1 MQTRTLFLVGALWWG
16 VVSLGAQPALNDYTP
31 LQCAGT
37 IPATFLTSA
46 SEKAQ
51 TAIAEETGGAVDEAG
66 KGKSGVEGFLIES
79 RFLTQELLH
88 SGLVLFGDPV
98 SEYIESV
105 ARKVLADEPEL
116 ARKMQFYALRVP
128 WVNAM
133 ATDEGVVFVTMGLMA
148 RVENEAQ
155 LAFILA
161 HEIAHYKKRH
171 ILNIV
176 KEVES
181 IKEERDMR
189 GFSRRARLSGMDL
202 IKTLYHQE
210 AETEADTLGFV
221 MFARS
226 GYDLDAAVA
235 TFDMLQT
242 SLQPWRQE
250 TFKPAVFEDPTF
262 RFPSWYVAK
271 AGELELD
278 IPRKV
283 SIMDVFEE
291 MARPKIITHPD
302 ADKRKAAL
310 QRMRQ
315 RLADRDG
322 DQLWQVSEERFG
334 EVQRMARFELPRYYL
349 RDEDFYDAIYHA
361 WLLLEEHPDNLYLKK
376 TLAQAL
382 YTLAKYRNA
391 GLEYVYPP
399 AIESPVNGL
408 ANFFE
413 HMEPQDFMLFVV
425 RHLWKLK
432 RKLPDDELIDQMA
445 RDALVELAL
454 HYDEFSP
461 DQTAQPSELPKL
473 LQQWRELEGP
483 PGTVPRYSSLYKESL
498 AKKQV
503 TELYPRVVL
512 AAVKDEAFDA
522 AWKEATERAAELRRK
537 ARYMS
542 SVRGRR
548 EMIAQWEKKR
558 RKGVMLGIDKVLVV
572 SPSYYWV
579 RMRWVDGIP
588 VFEQD
593 YIASEQKR
601 KWMLEQVDR
610 FSKELGLEAVVLD
623 PTLLTPEKV
632 DLFNDLVT
640 LNEWMAQQSNFLY
653 LTITPA
659 YNQEEVMDIAEKYGV
674 SDLLHMEFARI
685 DELKLWLLGAYLFE
699 LETGV
704 PFDLSNYMNLKLS
717 EPVEMQILYD
727 LICQLSFEPPK

>member
-1 MQTRTLFLVGALWWG
+1 MRTRTLSLAVALCWGAAA
-16 VVSLGAQPALNDYTP
+16 VVAQPILGDYTP
-31 LQCAGT
+31 LQCAGE
-37 IPATFLTSA
+37 IPATFLVSA

-51 TAIAEETGGAVDEAG
+51 QAIAEESGSEDESG
-66 KGKSGVEGFLIES
+66 KGKASAEAFLIES

-98 SEYIESV
+98 SAYIREV
-105 ARKVLADEPEL
+105 ARRVLADEPEL
-116 ARKMQFYALRVP
+116 FDKMQFYALRVP

-155 LAFILA
+155 LAYILA

-171 ILNIV
+171 ALNIF
-176 KEVES
+176 KEVEG

-202 IKTLYHQE
+202 IKTLYHQQ
-210 AETEADTLGFV
+210 AETEADSLGML

-235 TFDMLQT
+235 TFDMLET
-242 SLQPWRQE
+242 SLQPWQQE
-250 TFKPAVFEDPTF
+250 EFKPAVLEDPTF

-271 AGELELD
+271 AKELELD
-278 IPRKV
+278 IPQEV
-283 SIMDVFEE
+283 SLMDVLEE

-302 ADKRKAAL
+302 ADKRKAAMA
-310 QRMRQ
+310 RMRA
-315 RLADRDG
+315 RLADRDS
-322 DQLWQVSEERFG
+322 DQLWQGSEERFAD
-334 EVQRMARFELPRYYL
+334 VQRMARFELPRYYL

-361 WLLLEEHPDNLYLKK
+361 WLLLEHHPDNLYLKK
-376 TLAQAL
+376 TIAQAL

-399 AIESPVNGL
+399 ALESPVNGL

-432 RKLPDDELIDQMA
+432 RKVPDDALIDQMA

-461 DQTAQPSELPKL
+461 DQTAAPAELPKL
-473 LQQWRELEGP
+473 LQEWRELEGP
-483 PGTVPRYSSLYKESL
+483 PGTTPRYSSLYKQSL
-498 AKKQV
+498 AKKKIS
-503 TELYPRVVL
+503 ELYPRIVL
-512 AAVKDEAFDA
+512 AAVKDDAFDA
-522 AWKEATERAAELRRK
+522 AWAEAVERAKKLRARAEYL
-537 ARYMS
+537 S
-542 SVRGRR
+542 STRGRR
-548 EMIAQWEKKR
+548 ELAAQWEKKR
-558 RKGVMLGIDKVLVV
+558 RKGVMLGIDRVLVV

-579 RMRWVDGIP
+579 HMRMVDGIP

-601 KWMLEQVDR
+601 KWMLEQLDR

-623 PTLLTPEKV
+623 PAMLTPEKV
-632 DLFNDLVT
+632 ELFNELVT
-640 LNEWMAQQSNFLY
+640 LNEWLNQQANFID

-659 YNQEEVMDIAEKYGV
+659 YNQQEVLAIAEKYGAENM
-674 SDLLHMEFARI
+674 LHMNFARI
-685 DELKLWLLGAYLFE
+685 DELKLWLLGAVLFE
-699 LETGV
+699 LETGI

-727 LICQLSFEPPK
+727 LICQLSFEPSE

>member
-1 MQTRTLFLVGALWWG
+1 MRMRTLLAGIALWWSA
-16 VVSLGAQPALNDYTP
+16 VSLVAQTSLGDYTP
-31 LQCAGT
+31 LQCAGE
-37 IPATFLTSA
+37 IPATFLISA

-51 TAIAEETGGAVDEAG
+51 QAIAEDAGSEGEAD
-66 KGKSGVEGFLIES
+66 KGKVSAETFLIES

-98 SEYIESV
+98 SAYIREV
-105 ARKVLADEPEL
+105 AGKVLADEPEL
-116 ARKMQFYALRVP
+116 FDRMQFYALRVP

-155 LAFILA
+155 LASILA

-171 ILNIV
+171 ALNIF
-176 KEVES
+176 KEVEG
-181 IKEERDMR
+181 IKQERDMR

-202 IKTLYHQE
+202 IKTLYHQQ
-210 AETEADTLGFV
+210 AETEADSLGML

-226 GYDLDAAVA
+226 GYDLDAAAA
-235 TFDMLQT
+235 TFDMLET
-242 SLQPWRQE
+242 SLQPWRQKE
-250 TFKPAVFEDPTF
+250 FKPAVFEDPTF

-271 AGELELD
+271 AKELELD
-278 IPRKV
+278 IPQEV
-283 SIMDVFEE
+283 SLMDVLEE

-302 ADKRKAAL
+302 ADKRKAAM
-310 QRMRQ
+310 QRMRA
-315 RLADRDG
+315 RLSGHDT

-376 TLAQAL
+376 TIAQAL

-399 AIESPVNGL
+399 ALESPVNGL

-432 RKLPDDELIDQMA
+432 RKQPDDALIDQMA

-454 HYDEFSP
+454 HYEEFSP
-461 DQTAQPSELPKL
+461 EQTAAPAELPKL
-473 LQQWRELEGP
+473 LQEWRELEGP
-483 PGTVPRYSSLYKESL
+483 PGTMPRYSSLYKESL
-498 AKKQV
+498 AKKKV
-503 TELYPRVVL
+503 SEIYPRIVL
-512 AAVKDEAFDA
+512 AAVKDDAFDA
-522 AWKEATERAAELRRK
+522 AWAEAVERARKLR
-537 ARYMS
+537 ARANYLS
-542 SVRGRR
+542 STRGRR
-548 EMIAQWEKKR
+548 ELAARWEKKR

-579 RMRWVDGIP
+579 HMRKVDGIP
-588 VFEQD
+588 VFKRD

-601 KWMLEQVDR
+601 QWMLEQIDR
-610 FSKELGLEAVVLD
+610 FSKELGLEAVVID
-623 PTLLTPEKV
+623 PAMLTPEKV
-632 DLFNDLVT
+632 ELFNELVT
-640 LNEWMAQQSNFLY
+640 LNEWLNQQANFID

-659 YNQEEVMDIAEKYGV
+659 YNQQEVLAIAEKYGV
-674 SDLLHMEFARI
+674 ENMLHMTFARI
-685 DELKLWLLGAYLFE
+685 DELRLWLLGAVLFE
-699 LETGV
+699 LETGI

-727 LICQLSFEPPK
+727 LIAQLSFEPSE